1 MNMKKIFITIAVL
14 GLSFTLFDR
23 GLYQI
28 PCKKIDQQPINLA
41 AFKNKK
47 IVVAIVDAGKPN
59 REQLLS
65 LDSLYQQNASS
76 LAVIVVPVNDFN
88 GALPEQQLKNLLFDT
103 LKLSYPVTEIG
114 RAQKKQGANQYP
126 LLQWLTHRLQNGHF
140 DQDIEEAG
148 QLYVINESGV
158 LYATL
163 RRFGLPNGNVVKN
176 IIAKQVSINE

>member
-1 MNMKKIFITIAVL
+1 MKKILIAIAIL

-23 GLYQI
+23 GLYQVQ
-28 PCKKIDQQPINLA
+28 CKGIDQQPINLA
-41 AFKNKK
+41 AFKGKK
-47 IVVAIVDAGKPN
+47 ILIAIIDAGKPN

-65 LDSLYQQNASS
+65 LDSLYRQNTGS
-76 LAVIVVPVNDFN
+76 LAVIAVPVNDFN
-88 GALPEQQLKNLLFDT
+88 GTLPQQQLKGLLFDT
-103 LKLSYPVTEIG
+103 LKLSFPVTEIG
-114 RAQKKQGANQYP
+114 GAQKKQGASQYP

-140 DQDIEEAG
+140 DQDVEEAN